1 MNRRMWLV
9 LAAAIAGWS
18 GAARAQISY
27 RVGTAEALRGQK
39 ANGFLEV
46 PKGVDGALGI
56 PVIVVNGARP
66 GPVLALVAGAHG
78 TEYASII
85 ALERV
90 GAVLDP
96 SLLAGTLVIV
106 PLLNT
111 ASFEQKVPHLNP
123 VDGKNMNRFYPGN
136 EQGTQTE
143 RAAFVITKEIVE
155 RCTYLIDYHGGDLD
169 ESLRPYSY
177 WAPTGNEEQDR
188 ISKEMAL
195 AFGINHIIIWRD
207 RPKDP
212 AATKYLDNTAAAR
225 GKPSLVVE
233 AGHAGT
239 TEVNDVELLVTG
251 TISTMRALKMLP
263 GPPLPIEN
271 PVWLEKTVEVASEK
285 TGIFYPLVLRSGYV
299 AAGEKLGYVTDYFS
313 NTIYTARAPVA
324 GIVMHICAVPSMKQG
339 DNIAVIGVPAE
350 KAP

>member
-1 MNRRMWLV
+1 MWMVGV
-9 LAAAIAGWS
+9 LAFAAVS
-18 GAARAQISY
+18 SAAQAQTSY

-39 ANGFLEV
+39 ADGYLEV
-46 PKGVDGALGI
+46 PKGVDSATGI

-78 TEYASII
+78 TEYTSII

-90 GAVLDP
+90 AAILDP
-96 SLLAGTLVIV
+96 SQVAGTVVIV

-123 VDGKNMNRFYPGN
+123 TDGKNMNRYYPGN
-136 EQGTQTE
+136 AEGTQTE
-143 RAAFVITKEIVE
+143 RASLAITKEIVD
-155 RCTYLIDYHGGDLD
+155 RCAYLIDYHGGDLD
-169 ESLRPYSY
+169 ESLRPYTY
-177 WAPTGNEEQDR
+177 WAPTGREQQDR
-188 ISKEMAL
+188 TSKEMAL
-195 AFGINHIIIWRD
+195 AFGLNHIIIWRD
-207 RPKDP
+207 RPVDP

-225 GKPSLVVE
+225 GKPSIVVE

-239 TEVNDVELLVTG
+239 VETDEVNLLVTG
-251 TISTMRALKMLP
+251 TISTMRTLKMLP

-271 PVWLEKTVEVASEK
+271 PVWLEKTVDVTSDK

-299 AAGEKLGYVTDYFS
+299 SQGEKLGYVTDYFG

-324 GIVMHICAVPSMKQG
+324 GIVMHICSVPSMKQG
-339 DNIAVIGVPAE
+339 DNVAVIGVPAE